1 MIAYSCASGKEQTAA
16 SGNTFRCPI
25 MGEPESSLESPIVE
39 TRNDARVPLFECHVL
54 WTSATFL

>member
-1 MIAYSCASGKEQTAA
+1 MIAYSCTSGKEQAAA
-16 SGNTFRCPI
+16 SGNTFCYPI
-25 MGEPESSLESPIVE
+25 MGEPEPSLESPIVE